1 MTRTALIALALTAA
15 TPALAGP
22 LTVAPHLAS
31 HMVLQQGKPAQFR
44 GGGAQPGEEV
54 RVSFGTATASG
65 RADAQGNWQI
75 ALPALP
81 RGLSGTVTI
90 RAASGAA
97 LQLDDVVTGD
107 VWLCSGQSNMDLPVS
122 GSANPDRTARESA
135 GLPIRLLKVKRTAEV
150 KPARDIVPELAWTRA
165 APDNLGGFSAACW
178 HMARE
183 ILRNDPK
190 TPLGL
195 IHAAWGGSTIEDWM
209 SPAAL
214 RGSGASPEQL
224 NWLDRYAADPVAAL
238 ASAVDATDRWAAR
251 VDPGSA
257 GAAWAAPG
265 FDDSGWDRIA
275 VPGQWERSGIA
286 GLGGYDGIMWFR
298 TGVTLTAA
306 ELGEG
311 KDVVLQLGRID
322 ERDRVWINGVPVGAQ
337 LVAAEQRNY
346 SVPPGLLRAGENSI
360 VVRVIDEMGGGGF
373 SSPADALALVLPG
386 GARKPLAGDWRY
398 RRGTADADWK
408 DAPPAIP
415 WSMPRGL
422 TMGWNGMIAP
432 LAGTALRG
440 IAWYQGESNT
450 NRAADYAQ
458 ALRAWRTSWRAHF
471 ADPALP
477 VVLVQLPGY
486 GPRSIRPVDAPW
498 AQLREAQRLVADG
511 DAATGLAIAIDLGVP
526 GDIHPAH
533 KDVVGQRMGQE
544 ALRVA
549 YGATRPAPPQPI
561 SATRSPSGIEIMF
574 RSTEGGIDVA
584 GAAEPS
590 GFELCDAAGTC
601 RFARASV
608 MGDRIVV
615 FETGGAAA
623 EVRYAWQGSPPINLY
638 ARSGLPIV
646 PFRLT
651 IAAGTR

>member
-1 MTRTALIALALTAA
+1 MIRTALIALALTAA
-15 TPALAGP
+15 SPPLAGP

-44 GGGAQPGEEV
+44 GGGAQPGEAV
-54 RVSFGTATASG
+54 SVSFGTATATA
-65 RADAQGNWQI
+65 RADAQGNWQVT
-75 ALPALP
+75 LPALP
-81 RGLSGTVTI
+81 SGQSGAVTI
-90 RAASGAA
+90 RAASGGS

-135 GLPIRLLKVKRTAEV
+135 GLPIRLLKVKRTAEA
-150 KPARDIVPELAWTRA
+150 KPARDIVPELTWSRA

-214 RGSGASPEQL
+214 RTTGASPEQL
-224 NWLDRYAADPVAAL
+224 GWLDRYASDPAAAL
-238 ASAVDATDRWAAR
+238 AAAVTATDRWAER

-275 VPGQWERSGIA
+275 VPGQWERSGLD

-298 TGVTLTAA
+298 TGVTPTAA

-311 KDVVLQLGRID
+311 KDLVLQLGRID

-337 LVAAEQRNY
+337 LVAAEQRSY
-346 SVPPGLLRAGENSI
+346 RIPAGVLRAGQNSI
-360 VVRVIDEMGGGGF
+360 AVRVIDEMGGGGF
-373 SSPADALALVLPG
+373 SGPADALALVLPG
-386 GARKPLAGDWRY
+386 GARKPLAGSWRY
-398 RRGTADADWK
+398 RRSTADSAWK
-408 DAPPAIP
+408 EAPPAIP

-422 TMGWNGMIAP
+422 AMAWNGMIGP
-432 LAGTALRG
+432 LAGTGLRG

-450 NRAADYAQ
+450 SRASGYAA
-458 ALRAWRTSWRAHF
+458 ALRTWRTSWRAHF

-477 VVLVQLPGY
+477 VVIVQLPGY
-486 GPRSIRPVDAPW
+486 GPRSPRPIDAPW
-498 AQLREAQRLVADG
+498 AQLREAQRVVANEDPT
-511 DAATGLAIAIDLGVP
+511 TGLAVAIDLGIAT
-526 GDIHPAH
+526 DIHPAH
-533 KDVVGQRMGQE
+533 KDVVGERMGQE

-549 YGATRPAPPQPI
+549 YGKAVPPAPQPVRATR
-561 SATRSPSGIEIMF
+561 TREGIEITL
-574 RSTEGGIDVA
+574 RSAEGLAVM
-584 GAAEPS
+584 GAVEPV
-590 GFELCDAAGTC
+590 GFELCEANGAC
-601 RFARASV
+601 RFARA
-608 MGDRIVV
+608 IVRDQRV
-615 FETGGAAA
+615 LVIDDGRPASM
-623 EVRYAWQGSPPINLY
+623 VRYAWQGSPAINLY
-638 ARSGLPIV
+638 ARSGLPVV
-646 PFRLT
+646 PFRLE
-651 IAAGTR
+651 IAAD

>member
-31 HMVLQQGKPAQFR
+31 HMVLQHGKPAQFR
-44 GGGAQPGEEV
+44 GGGAQAGEEV
-54 RVSFGTATASG
+54 AITFGASTARA
-65 RADAQGNWQI
+65 RADAQGNWQVT
-75 ALPALP
+75 LPALP
-81 RGLSGTVTI
+81 RGQ
-90 RAASGAA
+90 SGAVKIQSA
-97 LQLDDVVTGD
+97 GGGSLQLDDVVTGD

-122 GSANPDRTARESA
+122 GSANPERTARESA
-135 GLPIRLLKVKRTAEV
+135 GLPIRLLKLKRTAAA
-150 KPARDIVPELAWTRA
+150 KPARDIVPELSWSRA

-183 ILRNDPK
+183 ILKHDPK

-214 RGSGASPEQL
+214 RGSGTSPEQL
-224 NWLDRYAADPVAAL
+224 AWLDRYAADPAAAL
-238 ASAVDATDRWAAR
+238 AAAVEATDRWAAR

-275 VPGQWERSGIA
+275 VPGQWERSGID

-298 TGVTLTAA
+298 TSLSLSAA
-306 ELGEG
+306 ELSGAEG
-311 KDVVLQLGRID
+311 AVLQLGRID

-337 LVAAEQRNY
+337 LVAAEQRSY
-346 SVPPGLLRAGENSI
+346 RVPAGLLRAGQNSI

-373 SSPADALALVLPG
+373 GGPAGALALVLPG
-386 GARKPLAGDWRY
+386 GARKSLAGEWRY
-398 RRGTADADWK
+398 RRGTADSAWREP
-408 DAPPAIP
+408 PPAIP

-422 TMGWNGMIAP
+422 TMAWNGMIAP

-450 NRAADYAQ
+450 SRAAGYSG
-458 ALRAWRTSWRAHF
+458 ALRAWRSAWRAHF
-471 ADPALP
+471 ADSALP

-486 GPRSIRPVDAPW
+486 GPRATRPVDAPW
-498 AQLREAQRLVADG
+498 AQLREAQRVVAND
-511 DAATGLAIAIDLGVP
+511 DPTTGLAVAIDLGIP
-526 GDIHPAH
+526 TDIHPAH
-533 KDVVGQRMGQE
+533 KDVVGERMGQE

-549 YGATRPAPPQPI
+549 YRVVRAAAPQPI
-561 SATRSPSGIEIMF
+561 RATRTPEGIAITLSGA
-574 RSTEGGIDVA
+574 EGLAVT
-584 GAAEPS
+584 GAVEPV
-590 GFELCDAAGTC
+590 GFELCDATGAC
-601 RFARASV
+601 RFARASARGQSV
-608 MGDRIVV
+608 LVLDDGRP
-615 FETGGAAA
+615 ASQ
-623 EVRYAWQGSPPINLY
+623 VRYAWQGSPAINLY
-638 ARSGLPIV
+638 ARSGLPLV
-646 PFRLT
+646 PFRLD
-651 IAAGTR
+651 IAAK